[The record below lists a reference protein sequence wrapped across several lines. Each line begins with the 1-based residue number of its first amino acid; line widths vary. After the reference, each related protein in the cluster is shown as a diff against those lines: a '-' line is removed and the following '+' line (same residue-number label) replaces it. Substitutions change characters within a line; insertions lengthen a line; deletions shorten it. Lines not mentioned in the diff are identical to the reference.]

1 MTLEQIAAALWR
13 ARLLFVAGVVACV
26 AVVVAITLSLPKSY
40 DASATLYVG
49 VGSSVGKSLA
59 YDTALGEQLARTYT
73 TLAANPNVAQEV
85 AQRLNGKLTRAELQK
100 RMSFAP
106 VERTQLL
113 EITAMGSSPAEAQSL
128 ANAYAQTFV
137 DRVAR
142 QFDRGETQSKI
153 SLNEP
158 AAAPA
163 VAARPNPPLYIGL
176 GTVLSILLVASA
188 LVLRDRL
195 DDRLRVTDHA
205 EDVLG
210 RAVIARVPEVDGRR
224 AARAVEVKDAFRL
237 LRTNV
242 DFADGRPS
250 QVVLVTSPS
259 AGDGKSTVAARLA
272 LTAIADGERVA
283 IVEADLRRPG
293 LGAALERGLPAGSS
307 LVRGNSGLTSYLVG
321 VAGADDVV
329 VAQPSLPGLAVVWS
343 GPLPPNPSSL
353 LRSRRLVELLDHL
366 RLHYD
371 RVIIDTPPV
380 SVGADASVCVP
391 RADGTLV
398 VVDLQKTRRPV
409 AQSGLNQLEKA
420 GARLLGIV
428 LNRASAAGGGE
439 SYSYYGGFDAALPEP
454 GGERDR
460 EPVATGRLQ

>member
-1 MTLEQIAAALWR
+1 MTLEQIASALWR
-13 ARLLFVAGVVACV
+13 ARLLFVAGVAACV

-49 VGSSVGKSLA
+49 VGKQVDESLA
-59 YDTALGEQLARTYT
+59 FDTALGEQLARTYT
-73 TLAANPNVAQEV
+73 NLAANPNVATEV
-85 AQRLNGKLTRAELQK
+85 AARLDGKLTRKELQE

-113 EITAMGSSPAEAQSL
+113 EITAMGPSPEAAKSL
-128 ANAYAQTFV
+128 ANTYAQTFV
-137 DRVAR
+137 DRVER

-158 AAAPA
+158 AAAPS
-163 VAARPNPPLYIGL
+163 VASRPNPPLYIGL
-176 GTVLSILLVASA
+176 GGILSIILVAGA

-195 DDRLRVTDHA
+195 DDRLRVADHA
-205 EDVLG
+205 EDALG
-210 RAVIARVPEVDGRR
+210 RAIVARVPEVDGRR
-224 AARAVEVKDAFRL
+224 GARAVEVKDAFRL

-242 DFADGRPS
+242 DFTDGRAS
-250 QVVLVTSPS
+250 QVVMVTSPS
-259 AGDGKSTVAARLA
+259 AGDGKSTVAARMA

-283 IVEADLRRPG
+283 IIESDLRRPG
-293 LGAALERGLPAGSS
+293 LAAALARALPGGSSLERGTG
-307 LVRGNSGLTSYLVG
+307 GLTNYLVG
-321 VAGADDVV
+321 VAGVDDVV
-329 VAQPSLPGLAVVWS
+329 VPQPSLPGLAVVWS

-380 SVGADASVCVP
+380 SVGADASVIVP

-398 VVDLQKTRRPV
+398 VVDLQRTRRPV
-409 AQSGLNQLEKA
+409 AQAGLAQLEKA
-420 GARLLGIV
+420 GARILGLV
-428 LNRASAAGGGE
+428 LNRAGTADVE
-439 SYSYYGGFDAALPEP
+439 SYGYYGGFEAGLPADTAGEP
-454 GGERDR
+454 ARVPSGS
-460 EPVATGRLQ
+460 LQ